1 MEHQQWN
8 LKINEEED
16 LQEEWILVNFGS
28 EKVWNR
34 LTRLGKMSP
43 HKNRESHYECGL
55 HNSIHQSPVGP
66 QKWLFLYQSTK
77 FKSHKHTVAWIFHT
91 GLRIHS
97 ITWPFQLLVAATAS
111 NNEGYI
117 KIHNVWVGAWDQVP
131 HKEQEKKREDMI
143 IYILL
148 MPHESFRRV
157 HLHKAEIAQF
167 MNVFVGTDEYLLCHV
182 FEAVGKSKET
192 SWV

>member
-34 LTRLGKMSP
+34 LMRLGKMSP

-131 HKEQEKKREDMI
+131 HKEQEKKKERTWL
-143 IYILL
+143 YIF
-148 MPHESFRRV
+148 SW
-157 HLHKAEIAQF
+157 
-167 MNVFVGTDEYLLCHV
+167 CHMRV
-182 FEAVGKSKET
+182 FEGYICIRQKLQIHECFCRNRWISSMPCVWGSGKI
-192 SWV
+192 